1 MKQRYLLDNENLI
14 FQEEQLSFKQR
25 VKFLLKY
32 VFSGFL
38 MALVV
43 WPLFYT
49 GILNSP
55 KKHFLQQLND
65 NLVSEV
71 NSVNS
76 QFDSISADLSHFQK
90 RDDYVYRVISQIAPI
105 PASVRAAG
113 FGGTNK
119 YKYLDG
125 FDNSDLLIESIKK
138 GDILLNQLH
147 IQSKSYDTIIYFARN
162 KEDSLLSV
170 PGISPLA
177 PSEYFRISD
186 PFGRRIHPISGKEHI
201 HTGIDFA
208 ANKGN
213 TVYCSGNGKV
223 ESVQRINSGYGNHVI
238 VNHGYGFKTLYAHL
252 SKIFVK
258 EGDEIS
264 RGHALGAVGST
275 GTSTGPHLHYEVI
288 YNNGKIDPKYFYIED
303 LSDEE
308 FKEMIA
314 LLAGSN

>member
-1 MKQRYLLDNENLI
+1 MKRRYLLDNENLI

-25 VKFLLKY
+25 VKILLKY

-38 MALVV
+38 MASVIGS
-43 WPLFYT
+43 LFYT

-55 KKHFLQQLND
+55 KKYFLQQLND
-65 NLVSEV
+65 NLVSDV

-76 QFDSISADLSHFQK
+76 KFDIISSDLSRFQN
-90 RDDYVYRVISQIAPI
+90 RDDNVYRVISQIDPI
-105 PASVRAAG
+105 PASVRTAG
-113 FGGTNK
+113 FGGTDK
-119 YKYLDG
+119 YQYLNG
-125 FDNSDLLIESIKK
+125 FDNSELLIESIKK

-147 IQSKSYDTIIYFARN
+147 IQSKSYDTVIYFALN

-208 ANKGN
+208 ANTGK

-223 ESVQRINSGYGNHVI
+223 ESVQRSKTGYGNHVI
-238 VNHGYGFKTLYAHL
+238 VSHGYGFKTLYAHL
-252 SKIFVK
+252 SKIYVK
-258 EGDEIS
+258 EGKEIT
-264 RGHALGAVGST
+264 RGHAVGAVGST

-288 YNNGKIDPKYFYIED
+288 YNNAKIDPKYFYIED
-303 LSDEE
+303 LSDDE
-308 FKEMIA
+308 FKEMVA